1 MWGCV
6 FVCPTDVLCDALT
19 ASTSLSARAPCCTP
33 SRVTRRKRALEP
45 SRWQRRGPRRKRRAL
60 FRYSFAGGSL
70 PDPIKSMLLPSEDFS
85 PDFGKVFWRPRGCC
99 AGDGPIDRV
108 VPAPAG
114 RTTRPWR
121 TCTLGRAASM
131 AHATT
136 ICRPGAERSAA
147 RATLGEVRSAPSF
160 VTLPRCGT
168 ARAAHLGRKIINYVN
183 YATLLDPR
191 PAVGRGTRG
200 APRGPVCVRLLPLP
214 SAPHEQPA
222 AAQHEE
228 RARDAK

>member
-6 FVCPTDVLCDALT
+6 FVCPIDVLCDALT

-45 SRWQRRGPRRKRRAL
+45 SRWQRRGPRRKRRSL

-85 PDFGKVFWRPRGCC
+85 PDFGKVVWRPRGCC
-99 AGDGPIDRV
+99 AGGGTVDRV

-136 ICRPGAERSAA
+136 ICHPEAERSAA

-168 ARAAHLGRKIINYVN
+168 MRHGARSASRSENHQLCKLRHIIGPTSGGRTRH
-183 YATLLDPR
+183 AGSASGTSLR
-191 PAVGRGTRG
+191 PPFAVAVG
-200 APRGPVCVRLLPLP
+200 
-214 SAPHEQPA
+214 A
-222 AAQHEE
+222 A
-228 RARDAK
+228 